1 MKHIELRTICVVTI
15 LAVGASSELLQAADD
30 LEVHWNQ
37 VCHVAG
43 GRELVVTTS
52 AGEKVEGYCVAVDV
66 DQITVSTDD
75 HRIVKV
81 ARSALSRLAM
91 YRSKGHQVRT
101 LRRGVHKGLAE
112 GVNELFSP
120 LAIGGMAMIP
130 GTLAWGAVS
139 LPFCLLGDLKAK
151 IGGTKDIKPI

>member
-1 MKHIELRTICVVTI
+1 MKHIEVRTICVVTI
-15 LAVGASSELLQAADD
+15 LAVAASSQLLRADD

-43 GRELVVTTS
+43 GRELVVTTAS
-52 AGEKVEGYCVAVDV
+52 GEKVEGYCVAVDV
-66 DQITVSTDD
+66 DQITVTTDD
-75 HRIVKV
+75 QRVVKI

-101 LRRGVHKGLAE
+101 LRRGVHKGLVE

-120 LAIGGMAMIP
+120 LAIGGIAMIP
-130 GTLAWGAVS
+130 GTLVWGAVS

>member
-1 MKHIELRTICVVTI
+1 MKHIEVRTICVMTV
-15 LAVGASSELLQAADD
+15 LAAASQLSAADD

-37 VCHVAG
+37 VCGVAG

-52 AGEKVEGYCVAVDV
+52 TGEKVEGYCVAVDV
-66 DQITVSTDD
+66 DQITVSTED
-75 HRIVKV
+75 HRVVKV
-81 ARSALSRLAM
+81 ARSALSKLAM

-112 GVNELFSP
+112 GLNELLSP
-120 LAIGGMAMIP
+120 LAIGGIVMIP
-130 GTLAWGAVS
+130 STLAWGAVS

-151 IGGTKDIKPI
+151 IGGTKDIRPI